1 MVVALCFPV
10 SWLLRLPNINSPI
23 TDATKIKTIIRN
35 GSIIIT
41 SKSNLYN
48 HYYEKCLEQSKN
60 PMDFSVFNLWF
71 PNYIGARHIVD
82 SLIDYYDNL
91 FEIIIVEQINIE
103 LRVEKIINIL

>member
-1 MVVALCFPV
+1 MT
-10 SWLLRLPNINSPI
+10 REQYIQ
-23 TDATKIKTIIRN
+23 IR
-35 GSIIIT
+35 
-41 SKSNLYN
+41 KSNNEVLLAYN

-91 FEIIIVEQINIE
+91 FNVVIIQKISVELSIIAEIDY
-103 LRVEKIINIL
+103 L